1 MNDERARMDNLQKN
15 FSGLLRQ
22 LNEIGIALSSEHD
35 RDRLL
40 ELILVKAMDI
50 THADG
55 GTV

>member
-22 LNEIGIALSSEHD
+22 LNEIGIALSAEHD